1 MKRRTFLNKT
11 LGTGALLLAGG
22 AGALKSLVVHALEW
36 PTALFEIENEPDV
49 VKSMFGDAEIT
60 ESSDVVI
67 KAPLQAEN
75 GAVVPIKVSTTL
87 PDTKMITIMVEK
99 NPVPL
104 ISSLNLGE
112 SAGGFYSARIKMGET
127 SNVTAY
133 VSAGDKVY
141 KASQEIKVTVGG
153 CGG

>member
-1 MKRRTFLNKT
+1 MKRRLFLRKT
-11 LGTGALLLAGG
+11 LGASALLLVGG
-22 AGALKSLVVHALEW
+22 AGALKSLVAHALEW
-36 PTALFEIENEPDV
+36 PAALFELENEPDL
-49 VKSMFGDAEIT
+49 VKDMFGDAEIT

-87 PDTKMITIMVEK
+87 PDTKSITIVVEK

-104 ISSLNLGE
+104 ISSINL
-112 SAGGFYSARIKMGET
+112 SDSTGGFYSARIKMGET
-127 SNVTAY
+127 SNVTAF
-133 VSAGDKVY
+133 VNAGDKVY